1 MSLRK
6 DTATATCNYTSMTMK
21 ECRSKA
27 QALRKKLDS
36 SLEENTLLQAKNE
49 DLVEVNAELKRNEKE
64 THARNQELIARLEHA
79 QKINQVLHERMAQTS
94 TDLNTRLSETYTN
107 LKSTSTQMELLHV
120 KRKNVEAQ
128 LKQTEL
134 ELVNTRKE
142 REDLRDHCGR
152 LEQQTQEMH
161 RALEL
166 CNNDLQGT
174 LEHQDR
180 EMKAQVGHWMHRWQV
195 EAQTRHDTDARCVA
209 LETRC
214 KDLERQVSLLSSQ
227 RCALEASLETKCEME
242 ARRREQVARE
252 LARYNQEY
260 HAKQAC

>member
-1 MSLRK
+1 M
-6 DTATATCNYTSMTMK
+6 
-21 ECRSKA
+21 
-27 QALRKKLDS
+27 
-36 SLEENTLLQAKNE
+36 
-49 DLVEVNAELKRNEKE
+49 
-64 THARNQELIARLEHA
+64 
-79 QKINQVLHERMAQTS
+79 
-94 TDLNTRLSETYTN
+94 
-107 LKSTSTQMELLHV
+107 

-180 EMKAQVGHWMHRWQV
+180 EMKAQVGHWVHRWQV
-195 EAQTRHDTDARCVA
+195 EAQTRHDTDAQCVA

-214 KDLERQVSLLSSQ
+214 KDLERQV
-227 RCALEASLETKCEME
+227 C
-242 ARRREQVARE
+242 VG
-252 LARYNQEY
+252 NF
-260 HAKQAC
+260 